1 MGLRQPLA
9 RGDRVHHQAAQFDGA
24 LHHAGHV
31 RRLGLP
37 VNRPLWFDF
46 PHDANAWKVTTS
58 YMFGKSM
65 HACPVTAANV
75 TSAVCYLPTL
85 TAGKTWKR
93 FFSKKSFPGGVN
105 E

>member
-1 MGLRQPLA
+1 M
-9 RGDRVHHQAAQFDGA
+9 QAMSDVSAT
-24 LHHAGHV
+24 
-31 RRLGLP
+31 GLP

-46 PHDANAWKVTTS
+46 PHDAIAWKVTTS

-65 HACPVTAANV
+65 LACPVTAANV

-85 TAGKTWKR
+85 PAGKTWKH
-93 FFSKKSFPGGVN
+93 FFSKATFPGGANATTATPLVAPFPFPLFQI